1 MRSLALD
8 VGDQRIGLAIS
19 DDLGLTAQALVTLK
33 RRGLRADLAA
43 LGQIVAE
50 REVGEVVVGLPLQL
64 DGRPGPQAEKVRGLA
79 EALQAALPVPVV
91 FWDERLSTKAAE
103 RALLEGGVR
112 RAKRKRVVDQ
122 VAAALI
128 LQGYLDRKSHGRQPE
143 DGR

>member
-79 EALQAALPVPVV
+79 EALQAALSVPVV

>member
-8 VGDQRIGLAIS
+8 VGDRRIGLAIS
-19 DDLGLTAQALVTLK
+19 DDLGLTAQPLVTLK

-79 EALQAALPVPVV
+79 EALQAALSVPVV

-112 RAKRKRVVDQ
+112 RAERKRVVDQ

-128 LQGYLDRKSHGRQPE
+128 LQGYLDRKAHGRPPE